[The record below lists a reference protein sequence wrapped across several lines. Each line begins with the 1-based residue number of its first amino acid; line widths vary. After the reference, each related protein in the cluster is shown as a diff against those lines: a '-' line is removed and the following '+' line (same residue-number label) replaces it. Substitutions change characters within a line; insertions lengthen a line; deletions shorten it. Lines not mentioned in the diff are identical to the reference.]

1 MTDRAAANVVGVS
14 LGAPTVLAIVSF
26 KVESMH
32 SYPKRL
38 HLFYP
43 LLAVAMAV
51 FLTACGGG
59 GGGNTPSTN
68 PITGI
73 LGGVAAVGAPI
84 VEGRI
89 RIICASGSVVDTKT
103 GAAGAWQIGLRE
115 QTLPCAVQVSG
126 GTIDGTPNTASYHS
140 VATARGN
147 ANATPL
153 TDLMVANLIGSG
165 TPNIWF
171 SGLAASRSSVAVVN
185 PELVTAT
192 WLKLRA
198 ALPELTELARIHPI
212 ATSFEATTGNDSDDL
227 LAALQTA
234 IGSSGITH
242 AQLLSYASVP
252 SFAALPAN
260 FSAALRQAY
269 ASLTEAN

>member
-1 MTDRAAANVVGVS
+1 
-14 LGAPTVLAIVSF
+14 
-26 KVESMH
+26 MH

-43 LLAVAMAV
+43 LLAVAMAIL
-51 FLTACGGG
+51 LTACGGG

-103 GAAGAWQIGLRE
+103 GVAGAWQIGLRE

-153 TDLMVANLIGSG
+153 TDLMVANLVG
-165 TPNIWF
+165 NANLEAWF
-171 SGLAASRSSVAVVN
+171 SGLAASRSSVAGISTN
-185 PELVTAT
+185 QVTAAVD
-192 WLKLRA
+192 KLRL
-198 ALPELTELARIHPI
+198 ALPELAALQSNHPI
-212 ATSFEATTGNDSDDL
+212 ATSFEAKPGKIMDDMLAAFQVAMTNSRVSYIDL
-227 LAALQTA
+227 LSEASAAA
-234 IGSSGITH
+234 FPVSS
-242 AQLLSYASVP
+242 AS
-252 SFAALPAN
+252 
-260 FSAALRQAY
+260 FSALSQEMRH
-269 ASLTEAN
+269 

>member
-1 MTDRAAANVVGVS
+1 
-14 LGAPTVLAIVSF
+14 
-26 KVESMH
+26 
-32 SYPKRL
+32 
-38 HLFYP
+38 
-43 LLAVAMAV
+43 MAV
-51 FLTACGGG
+51 FLAACGGG
-59 GGGNTPSTN
+59 GGSNTPSTN

-84 VEGRI
+84 VDGSI

-103 GAAGAWQIGLRE
+103 GIAGAWQIGLRE
-115 QTLPCAVQVSG
+115 QSLPCAVQVSG
-126 GTIDGTPNTASYHS
+126 GTIDGMPNPAYYHS

-147 ANATPL
+147 ANVTPL
-153 TDLMVANLIGSG
+153 TDLMVANLIGSA

-171 SGLAASRSSVAVVN
+171 SGLAASRASVAVVN

-192 WLKLRA
+192 WLKLCV

-212 ATSFEATTGNDSDDL
+212 ATSFEATPGNSSDDL

-234 IGSSGITH
+234 IGSTGITH
-242 AQLLSYASVP
+242 AHLLSYASVP
-252 SFAALPAN
+252 SFAAPPAN

-269 ASLTEAN
+269 VNLTAAN